1 MSPEDLK
8 KLEDL
13 GVNIVDLPRV
23 HDEASLFD
31 FIATVMTKLA
41 LAIGGPIP
49 TYEQVRLAAE
59 ESRKN
64 FDF

>member
-13 GVNIVDLPRV
+13 GVTVLGLPKV
-23 HDEASLFD
+23 YDEISLFD
-31 FIATVMTKLA
+31 FMARIMMKLS
-41 LAIGGPIP
+41 LAVGGPGP
-49 TYEQVRLAAE
+49 TYDQVYTATKKA
-59 ESRKN
+59 RKN